1 MGNKSK
7 LTARQIEFAKH
18 YVEGIYS
25 ARQCAIKSGYT
36 EDVARRLLRCL
47 NMIYASLPKNTY
59 NPCHGAPNDI

>member
-36 EDVARRLLRCL
+36 EDSARHHASKLLNGKPL
-47 NMIYASLPKNTY
+47 
-59 NPCHGAPNDI
+59 

>member
-36 EDVARRLLRCL
+36 EDSARHHASKLLNSVFIFIPENNMSSLVTKEL
-47 NMIYASLPKNTY
+47 N
-59 NPCHGAPNDI
+59 